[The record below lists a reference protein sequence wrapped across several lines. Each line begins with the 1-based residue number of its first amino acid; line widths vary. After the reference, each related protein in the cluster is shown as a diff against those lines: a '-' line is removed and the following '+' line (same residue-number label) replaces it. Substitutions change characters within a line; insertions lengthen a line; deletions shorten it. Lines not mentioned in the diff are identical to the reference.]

1 MSTTVATP
9 QRDEACAYCASRIFD
24 HDPICV
30 RDCDDDCG
38 SPKYFCNYACL
49 SAYIDENNL
58 TTGNACEWTPDDTSC
73 C

>member
-1 MSTTVATP
+1 MSTATVSTP
-9 QRDEACAYCASRIFD
+9 DTDEECAYCDSRIFD

-38 SPKYFCNYACL
+38 SPTYFCNYACL
-49 SAYIDENNL
+49 TAHVEERNL
-58 TTGNACEWTPDDTSC
+58 MAGNACRWSPEDGC